1 MVPAMIRVGMHE
13 AKTNLSKLVD
23 QALGGEEV
31 TITRNGMPV
40 AKIVP
45 LEPRTPSLND
55 VRGIWKGKVRMDDPF
70 EPLPD
75 WMIDAFEGAGEDDPT
90 R

>member
-1 MVPAMIRVGMHE
+1 MVPAMIQVGMHE

-23 QALGGEEV
+23 KVLGGEEV

-45 LEPRTPSLND
+45 LEPRKPSLND
-55 VRGIWKGKVRMDDPF
+55 VRGAWKGKVRMDDPF
-70 EPLPD
+70 EPLPE
-75 WMIDAFEGAGEDDPT
+75 WMIDAFVGTAEDDPT